1 MDENKPKY
9 IRGKYSEGQKIAT
22 AKYNKANYDR
32 IILYVKK
39 GVKAEYAAI
48 AEEVGMSLNSF
59 INAAITDF
67 IKQIR
72 EQTAGEDRPDKE

>member
-1 MDENKPKY
+1 MNEEKPKY

-48 AEEVGMSLNSF
+48 AEEVGMSLNAF
-59 INAAITDF
+59 INAAVTTLVEQLHEQ
-67 IKQIR
+67 KAR
-72 EQTAGEDRPDKE
+72 EEHSDNE

>member
-1 MDENKPKY
+1 MNEEKPKY
-9 IRGKYSEGQKIAT
+9 IRGRYSEGQKIAT

-48 AEEVGMSLNSF
+48 AEEAGMSLNAF
-59 INAAITDF
+59 INAAVTALIE
-67 IKQIR
+67 QIR
-72 EQTAGEDRPDKE
+72 QEQSSTDDKS

>member
-48 AEEVGMSLNSF
+48 AEEVGMSLNSL

-67 IKQIR
+67 INQIR
-72 EQTAGEDRPDKE
+72 EQTVREDRLDKE

>member
-1 MDENKPKY
+1 MNEEKPKY

-48 AEEVGMSLNSF
+48 AEEVGMSLNAF
-59 INAAITDF
+59 INAAVTALIE
-67 IKQIR
+67 QIR
-72 EQTAGEDRPDKE
+72 QEQSSTDDKS

>member
-48 AEEVGMSLNSF
+48 AEEVGMSLNAF
-59 INAAITDF
+59 INAAVTALIE
-67 IKQIR
+67 QIR
-72 EQTAGEDRPDKE
+72 QEQSSTDDKS